1 MQGLYQFSIIIK
13 STYLGL
19 EGAVLLGAAH
29 RHPDEAG
36 HVQLGVVDIRLDT
49 SNAVPVLLLLG
60 DVLAGVDLRL
70 ERVLLVEVD
79 PLAAPLE
86 PGREVPAQLQG
97 GYSVMS

>member
-1 MQGLYQFSIIIK
+1 M
-13 STYLGL
+13 
-19 EGAVLLGAAH
+19 H

-36 HVQLGVVDIRLDT
+36 HVQLGAVVRLAAT
-49 SNAVPVLLLLG
+49 SDAAVPVLLLLG